1 MDGVRARE
9 YGDQTQRA
17 ALYTAG
23 AMAGAPVWLASC
35 AARRSRAPAPPVGF
49 SYVGEN
55 TTWRAAAGFN
65 SSADV
70 AALSR
75 PGGLAGRDDS
85 SRTYSV
91 LPLGATCGSAVGCA
105 CSRARVNPSGR
116 AAGPKL
122 CNNPPGVT

>member
-9 YGDQTQRA
+9 DGDQTQRA

-70 AALSR
+70 AAQ
-75 PGGLAGRDDS
+75 
-85 SRTYSV
+85 
-91 LPLGATCGSAVGCA
+91 
-105 CSRARVNPSGR
+105 GR
-116 AAGPKL
+116 AGWRGAMTQVELTLSSHWARRVAPLSGARAA
-122 CNNPPGVT
+122 VRV